1 MKHFP
6 SLLHSTMPEEVAV
19 TRPKRFFTK
28 NTGLRKVLRPCMGA
42 DACLDLFS
50 KFFIDLQSK
59 IRNCNKS
66 IYDRIHRPL
75 NEYCEDGI
83 PTNTSLPTQWWVPN
97 FSLFCFLEVL
107 RWFLRLLTFVW
118 FITLW
123 EGNLNKSFGCCKKLC
138 VSGKIFLLACVF
150 EYVCYNN
157 TLKL

>member
-1 MKHFP
+1 MYLAPKTKSNQKVILGQRLGSKDKVYFKSQILRYNQVYGEGRLLPCSTSRLFVGKAIIMKHFP

-83 PTNTSLPTQWWVPN
+83 PTNTSLPTQW
-97 FSLFCFLEVL
+97 
-107 RWFLRLLTFVW
+107 
-118 FITLW
+118 
-123 EGNLNKSFGCCKKLC
+123 
-138 VSGKIFLLACVF
+138 
-150 EYVCYNN
+150 
-157 TLKL
+157 